1 MTIPV
6 KEDICRDIFHK
17 GTRSIRRLFVKK
29 EMKTGYVIKKEIV
42 ISFNS
47 DFFHSLLN
55 ASIGF
60 MFDARHAG

>member
-1 MTIPV
+1 
-6 KEDICRDIFHK
+6 
-17 GTRSIRRLFVKK
+17 
-29 EMKTGYVIKKEIV
+29 MKTGYVIKKEIV